1 VSYVHN
7 YYIPFQKKKVKEKHH
22 RGKEEKRRKKRGKSP
37 PPDSESDEKGVGI
50 WQVVCYTE
58 QDWDKITE
66 SFRDSTSKNERALF
80 HTLAEDFLPEI
91 PRLFAEKERLQ
102 R

>member
-1 VSYVHN
+1 M
-7 YYIPFQKKKVKEKHH
+7 
-22 RGKEEKRRKKRGKSP
+22 
-37 PPDSESDEKGVGI
+37 
-50 WQVVCYTE
+50 VCFSE